1 MTARNGHQQG
11 GGGRPAVFCIGVSH
25 HTAPVELRER
35 LAALPPE
42 WLKGLE
48 AGAPTLQEWAVVA
61 TCNRWELYGAGP
73 APAHVMVEALAPAL
87 QAALGSDAKMLPA
100 HLYVY
105 TDKDAARHLCRVA
118 AGLDSLILGESQILG
133 QVTGAYTA
141 GVEAG
146 TVGPALSTLFRAA
159 MRGGKRARAE
169 TAISAK
175 AASMSAVA
183 VAMAEQQIGALQ
195 GRRVLVIGAGEIAQ
209 LAVKALHARQA
220 AAVTVANR
228 TRAKAEAILLD
239 HRWRAIGLDGLAAAL
254 DEADV
259 VFCATRAAE
268 FIITAE
274 MLARRKPQEPRQA
287 RPLVLIDLAVPRNV
301 EPGVAHLPGISLCD
315 VDDLRVQLDQGLAAR
330 RGAVPLVEAILEEEL
345 ASWELEMR
353 ELGLRPLV
361 VALRQKAEQIRQA
374 EVERT
379 LRFLGDVDEAT
390 RNHIQH
396 LSRALVN
403 KLLHEPTVQI
413 KALAQDEDAAAQVA
427 AIRQL
432 FGLDAG
438 VDASTV
444 GSSAVDSSVEA
455 AWVEQPALNGRPSS
469 SVPTPHDGRSP

>member
-1 MTARNGHQQG
+1 MMMVRNGHQQG
-11 GGGRPAVFCIGVSH
+11 GGERPAVFCIGVSH
-25 HTAPVELRER
+25 HTAPVKLRER

-42 WLKGLE
+42 WLKRLE
-48 AGAPTLQEWAVVA
+48 ADAPTLQEWAVVA

-73 APAHVMVEALAPAL
+73 EPAHVMVEALAPAL
-87 QAALGSDAKMLPA
+87 QAALNSDAQTL
-100 HLYVY
+100 HEYLYVY

-133 QVTGAYTA
+133 QVTGAYTS
-141 GVEAG
+141 GIEAG
-146 TVGPALSTLFRAA
+146 TVGPALSVLFRSA
-159 MRGGKRARAE
+159 MRAGKRARAE
-169 TAISAK
+169 TTIGVR

-183 VAMAEQQIGALQ
+183 VVMAEQRIGTLQ
-195 GRRVLVIGAGEIAQ
+195 DRRVLVVGAGEIAQ

-220 AAVTVANR
+220 ASVVVANR

-239 HRWRAIGLDGLAAAL
+239 HRWRAIGLDGLSAAL

-259 VFCATRAAE
+259 VFCATRSGQYL
-268 FIITAE
+268 ITAE
-274 MLARRKPQEPRQA
+274 MLARETSQKPSVA

-301 EPGVAHLPGISLCD
+301 EPGVAQLPGVLLCD
-315 VDDLRVQLDQGLAAR
+315 IDDLQGQLDQGLAAR
-330 RGAVPLVEAILEEEL
+330 RAAVPLVEAILEEEL
-345 ASWELEMR
+345 VAWELEMR
-353 ELGLRPLV
+353 ELSLRPLV

-413 KALAQDEDAAAQVA
+413 KALAQDEEAAAYVA
-427 AIRQL
+427 AVRQL
-432 FGLDAG
+432 FGLDP
-438 VDASTV
+438 
-444 GSSAVDSSVEA
+444 AVDPSAETA
-455 AWVEQPALNGRPSS
+455 LAEQPSPANHRRSP
-469 SVPTPHDGRSP
+469 SVPAPHDGLSP